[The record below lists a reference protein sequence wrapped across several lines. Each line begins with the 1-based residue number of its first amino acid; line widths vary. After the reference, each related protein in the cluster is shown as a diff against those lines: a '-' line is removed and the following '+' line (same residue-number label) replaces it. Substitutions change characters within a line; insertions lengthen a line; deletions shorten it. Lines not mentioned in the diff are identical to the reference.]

1 MDCIIKV
8 RYAYID
14 KVFFVCYNFICI
26 IEIIFLL
33 HRVNV
38 VFFFQIKSQN
48 ICEKYMWKHMF
59 SWGLSMEGS
68 DGPHVLQGFNFSLF
82 SVFILH
88 FLLKQSIQS
97 PSFNYNWK
105 LCIEDLD
112 PCVLDNWWI
121 SVAEVAI
128 SLLNHLFLPLP
139 SVPPSPLSLCL
150 GIYLFPFPITLK
162 NWLVEKRWGA
172 FKNLIS

>member
-1 MDCIIKV
+1 MPILIK
-8 RYAYID
+8 Y
-14 KVFFVCYNFICI
+14 FLSVCYNLICI

-38 VFFFQIKSQN
+38 IFFFQIKSQN
-48 ICEKYMWKHMF
+48 ICENT
-59 SWGLSMEGS
+59 WGGEGT

-82 SVFILH
+82 SVFVLH
-88 FLLKQSIQS
+88 FLLKQSIHS
-97 PSFNYNWK
+97 PTFNYNWK

-121 SVAEVAI
+121 SVAEVAF

-139 SVPPSPLSLCL
+139 SFPPSPLSLCL
-150 GIYLFPFPITLK
+150 GIRLFPFPITLR